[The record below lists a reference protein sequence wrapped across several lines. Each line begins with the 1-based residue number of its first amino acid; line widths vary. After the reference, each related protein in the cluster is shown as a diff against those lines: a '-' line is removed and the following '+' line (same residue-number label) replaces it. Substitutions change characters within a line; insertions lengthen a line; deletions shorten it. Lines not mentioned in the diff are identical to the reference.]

1 MAKDGKKLSL
11 RLIVKLPLSSLRLEK
26 IIIEDC
32 RMLEK
37 EMEAG
42 IVHSLWEENRCADM
56 LSKIGSNQ
64 GEQDMVVNVPPDEV
78 VELFKQDMM
87 RIAFLRGF

>member
-1 MAKDGKKLSL
+1 
-11 RLIVKLPLSSLRLEK
+11 
-26 IIIEDC
+26 
-32 RMLEK
+32 
-37 EMEAG
+37 
-42 IVHSLWEENRCADM
+42 M